1 MHYTKET
8 IPTKDF
14 DLMIENYQSSAQAFE
29 EMGTSTDDED
39 VSKSSGSLLSL

>member
-1 MHYTKET
+1 
-8 IPTKDF
+8 
-14 DLMIENYQSSAQAFE
+14 MIENYQSSAQAFE